1 MPAPVSTTKRFFFI
15 LSVFL
20 YFKISNCLITD
31 ITLIKTGFLFHYPTS
46 ILQRLR
52 QFPPVSFHLVAYVFP
67 PADHNRKLYIFLR
80 EIPDLLTHI
89 GKMAKLFPRHK
100 SWHFLANLKIF
111 KYNFPGS
118 FRDICIKRSSYHY
131 TLLIQILIVHIY

>member
-80 EIPDLLTHI
+80 EIRSKEHTSELQSRGHLVCRPLL
-89 GKMAKLFPRHK
+89 AKK
-100 SWHFLANLKIF
+100 
-111 KYNFPGS
+111 
-118 FRDICIKRSSYHY
+118 
-131 TLLIQILIVHIY
+131 